1 MSRNLG
7 RKIHH
12 INQSNTHVKLM
23 NEIADVK
30 SLLNTSTQ
38 MTKDLKTWLNELSMK
53 KKDAGKSPRKTQA
66 PSNRFDTPVL
76 KIQGL
81 SSLIE
86 TMSLATSITTNSVSA
101 SDVASSRQPLDDNSV
116 STSDV
121 ASSGQPL
128 DDNSVSASDIT
139 SSGQPLDDSE
149 MQNEVT
155 PCEIPLASFDF
166 DFELFNQM
174 LEQEPIPEPT
184 EAELVAHAF
193 LREVLGK

>member
-30 SLLNTSTQ
+30 SLLITSTQ
-38 MTKDLKTWLNELSMK
+38 MTEDLKTRLNELSVK
-53 KKDAGKSPRKTQA
+53 KKDAGKSPQKTQA
-66 PSNRFDTPVL
+66 PLNRFDTPVP
-76 KIQGL
+76 KIQG
-81 SSLIE
+81 LIE

-101 SDVASSRQPLDDNSV
+101 GDVASSRQPLDNNSV

-128 DDNSVSASDIT
+128 NDNSMSANNIA

-166 DFELFNQM
+166 DFDLFNQM